1 MTPGAFGGADYDC
14 RLLGTDQRPEFAVT
28 RLSSGPRASYAE
40 QAILVGVSLTPTYVT
55 TVAGLRRVAE
65 VCVRRPSDYLCYYLS
80 QNLVGRVAQDH
91 GISPAFKPREAFS
104 VEDLVVA
111 QITRSILSPVS
122 RGEPLSKLILD
133 QIAMLLSAH
142 VLQRY
147 CETEKF
153 AAGRS
158 RGLEPWQK
166 RKTEEMLGMRLE
178 EKITT
183 KVLASACSLSESQ
196 FARSFRYSFGT
207 SVHQR
212 LIQLRIERAKSLL
225 SQTGRSLVEIALLS
239 GFCDQAAFTRS
250 FSRIERITPSRWR
263 RFHGEL
269 TRNDKSGKIAQD
281 RFALGVL
288 I

>member
-1 MTPGAFGGADYDC
+1 VTPGLFGAADYDC
-14 RLLGTDQRPEFAVT
+14 RLPGTDQKPEFAVT
-28 RLSSGPRASYAE
+28 RLRSGPRACYAE
-40 QAILVGVSLTPTYVT
+40 QAILVGVSLTPTFVT

-65 VCVRRPSDYLCYYLS
+65 VCVRKPSDYLCYYLS
-80 QNLVGRVAQDH
+80 QSLLRRVAQDN

-122 RGEPLSKLILD
+122 RGEPLTKFVLD
-133 QIAMLLSAH
+133 QTAGLLSAH

-147 CETEKF
+147 CDTEPF
-153 AAGRS
+153 ATGRL

-166 RKTEEMLGMRLE
+166 RKTEEMFGMRLE

-183 KVLASACSLSESQ
+183 KALASACSLSESQ
-196 FARSFRYSFGT
+196 FARSFRFSFGT

-212 LIQLRIERAKSLL
+212 IIQLRIERAKSLL
-225 SQTGRSLVEIALLS
+225 SQTGKSLVEIALLS

-269 TRNDKSGKIAQD
+269 TRNDKTGKIAQD
-281 RFALGVL
+281 RFALGAP